1 MMIFRSICTKET
13 ARAISAILALSLAF
27 LVYGV
32 GGTRALQLWCFLFP
46 ASLLFLLSDYWRQ
59 LRIPARLLLGLTC
72 ALSAIDTGI
81 RGFLKDVYQSDIL
94 SGFVVESVANTHTS
108 ESLEFIGTCL
118 LYTSP
123 SPRD

>member
-46 ASLLFLLSDYWRQ
+46 ASLLFLLSDFWRQ
-59 LRIPARLLLGLTC
+59 LRIPASLLLGLTC
-72 ALSAIDTGI
+72 TLSAIDTGI
-81 RGFLKDVYQSDIL
+81 RSFL
-94 SGFVVESVANTHTS
+94 
-108 ESLEFIGTCL
+108 
-118 LYTSP
+118 
-123 SPRD
+123 